1 VRAGIPASSGE
12 DPGMGRTDAYGAA
25 QVSRRTLVVGALA
38 ATLAACSDDPAPAP
52 APAPAGPATT
62 TAPSPTPSPTPTVPV
77 DTRPRWPLTG
87 ELLKDRKDAR
97 HAAVA
102 VKVPD
107 NRQEHPQRGINDA
120 DVVFV
125 QLEGYLDADGYSST
139 RLVPVFHSTMPETVE
154 PVRSIRP
161 VDVPLLS
168 PMDAIIGNTGAAK
181 WTIKYVEKHD
191 EHLEA
196 MLSYLATRGTGS
208 YGTDQS
214 RVYTYQGQ
222 TYYDRATTCHPKVLA
237 KQTKRFRDG
246 PPQLYFPIA
255 SSKGEV
261 STVKGKK
268 GRTLGVPYKGNGYL
282 MGYTY
287 DKKSGRYLRSMPW
300 GPHVLADG
308 QRVWTDNVLVIKAHQ
323 HFEHHE
329 PFHDII
335 DAKGTFLYFHGG
347 RYVTGT
353 WRKAGIA
360 KPFTFT
366 LTNGQP
372 LKMAAGR
379 TFVELPDTKA
389 KLRVG

>member
-1 VRAGIPASSGE
+1 MARI
-12 DPGMGRTDAYGAA
+12 
-25 QVSRRTLVVGALA
+25 SRRTALLGVA
-38 ATLAACSDDPAPAP
+38 AAALAACSRDKTPAPAR
-52 APAPAGPATT
+52 AAARGPDA
-62 TAPSPTPSPTPTVPV
+62 APTPTAPTTPAAPV

-87 ELLKDRKDAR
+87 ELLKDKKDAR

-120 DVVFV
+120 DIVFV

-139 RLVPVFHSTMPETVE
+139 RLVPVFHRHMPDTVE

-181 WTIKYVEKHD
+181 WTIKYVKKYD
-191 EHLEA
+191 KHLES
-196 MLSYLATRGTGS
+196 MLSYLATKGTGA

-214 RVYTYQGQ
+214 RVYQYQGQ

-237 KQTKRFRDG
+237 PSRPSGSATVRRSV
-246 PPQLYFPIA
+246 YFPIA
-255 SSKGEV
+255 SSDKEV
-261 STVKGKK
+261 STVKFKGKD
-268 GRTLGVPYKGNGYL
+268 GTTLQVPYKGDGYL

-287 DKKSGRYLRSMPW
+287 DKKSKRYLRSMPW

-308 QRVWTDNVLVIKAHQ
+308 KRVSTDNVLVIKAHQ
-323 HFEHHE
+323 HYEHHE
-329 PFHDII
+329 PLHDVI
-335 DAKGTFLYFHGG
+335 DTKGTFLYFHGG

-353 WRKAGIA
+353 WRKAGVA
-360 KPFTFT
+360 EPFTFA
-366 LTNGQP
+366 LTNGEP
-372 LKMAAGR
+372 LKMAAGQ

-389 KLRVG
+389 KLRIGD